1 MPPQQPSLI
10 NLEDVLIQVR
20 DSLLLHHPRGGAV
33 KIVFESE
40 AGEEMHVLKIDS
52 CRTAA
57 VRVAPNQL
65 HLLHPR
71 SLPGA
76 PSSASSDNQQRSEQP
91 DDAERG
97 LAQVCREQQ
106 RRILELELHLQQ
118 AQDALLHHS
127 PSCSSLARD
136 RSSASPASSTEAD
149 DSSSGGD
156 SPHSPGAGEMS
167 DDAGHTAD
175 TDAVPMLDDADD
187 SSQLSSSV
195 DAAALSHSPPASD
208 DPAQLRRSQRSKA
221 SSTNVGPWR
230 PPTQHIDSTHGVV
243 DTFSSSHK
251 RRKSQRHQQP
261 QQHDSTH
268 MAVESMDSQR
278 PSDEDD
284 EHDAAEV
291 AALVVKL
298 REGYHRRES
307 IALDCLSTE
316 SILSLR
322 RQVLEEE
329 EATDRVQ
336 SVSDRITSLISTSTS
351 TKMVGHYLRALLAY
365 RLKRSSHKCYVRRAR
380 DMLGIKSPA
389 DIAAY
394 PALYE
399 LVQHHHPT
407 FDSAGV
413 EVWLQSPVFLADL
426 TWSEWKRYLTKPG
439 RAIID
444 AALLQFHAAVDL
456 FQDWMQL
463 GWVEVYDDEQLGGKG
478 VRALRDIHMPRSRGK
493 KAQRDLAASI
503 SVVAADL
510 YCAGGEFVRPA
521 DASLQADRVYLLQ
534 LDRQHVFDS
543 RCHPW
548 IGSINHLPMPHC
560 NLRLT
565 SGGKL
570 VQITEIAA
578 GDALTFDYGVEYWVY
593 RLSALELSGWLT
605 SSSVVSNRGTL
616 DLFRRMHERVRD
628 YSGLLR
634 CEWVTRRPAVW
645 SELERELWVEQLA
658 EYLEPG

>member
-1 MPPQQPSLI
+1 MLLQQPSLI
-10 NLEDVLIQVR
+10 NLEDVLSQVR

-40 AGEEMHVLKIDS
+40 AGEEMHVLKIGS
-52 CRTAA
+52 CSTAA
-57 VRVAPNQL
+57 VGVAPDQL
-65 HLLHPR
+65 RLPHLR
-71 SLPGA
+71 SPPGA
-76 PSSASSDNQQRSEQP
+76 PSLPSSDNQHRSEQP
-91 DDAERG
+91 DVSEHG

-118 AQDALLHHS
+118 AQDALLQHA
-127 PSCSSLARD
+127 PSCSSLASHQ
-136 RSSASPASSTEAD
+136 SSASPASSTEAD
-149 DSSSGGD
+149 DSSSGSD
-156 SPHSPGAGEMS
+156 SPHSPSAGEMS
-167 DDAGHTAD
+167 DTGHTAD
-175 TDAVPMLDDADD
+175 TDAVTMLDDADG
-187 SSQLSSSV
+187 SSQSSSSV
-195 DAAALSHSPPASD
+195 DAAALPHSPPASD

-221 SSTNVGPWR
+221 SSVNVNPWR

-261 QQHDSTH
+261 QQDNSTH

-284 EHDAAEV
+284 EDEAAEV

-298 REGYHRRES
+298 REGYDRRES

-316 SILSLR
+316 SVLSLR

-329 EATDRVQ
+329 EATDRMQ
-336 SVSDRITSLISTSTS
+336 SVSDRITSLISTSIS

-407 FDSAGV
+407 CDSAGV
-413 EVWLQSPVFLADL
+413 EVWLQSPIFLADL

-463 GWVEVYDDEQLGGKG
+463 GWVEVYDEELLGGKG
-478 VRALRDIHMPRSRGK
+478 VRALRDIHMPRSRAK

-510 YCAGGEFVRPA
+510 HCAGSEFVHPK
-521 DASLQADRVYLLQ
+521 DATLEADRVYLLQ
-534 LDRQHVFDS
+534 LDRLHVFDS

-593 RLSALELSGWLT
+593 RLSGLELSEWLT

-616 DLFRRMHERVRD
+616 DLFRRMHESVRD
-628 YSGLLR
+628 YSDLLR
-634 CEWVTRRPAVW
+634 CGWVTRRPAMW
-645 SELERELWVEQLA
+645 SELERELWMEQLG
-658 EYLEPG
+658 EYLEAG